1 MNIDF
6 SKYSSIRIGDKFEV
20 QILEEPCEFD
30 GILIGG
36 ANNVLVSPKAK
47 KLGMLGKEFDY
58 IKILDKKQNGLFLE
72 IGCASKSLS
81 MYNFAKKN
89 NLKGFEF
96 LRNIP
101 GTLGGILK
109 MNAGLKDENI
119 SNYLFSIKVFK
130 KEIFKKDISFAYR
143 FNPIETVMFSAV
155 FFLEFGFDM
164 QKDEFLKNARKN
176 QPKGASFG
184 SIFKNPIN
192 DHAGRLIEAV
202 GLKGFNKNDIM
213 FSNEHANFL
222 INKKHAN
229 FEDAIY
235 LINLAKKKVFDEFG
249 ILLEEEVV
257 II

>member
-1 MNIDF
+1 MIIDF
-6 SKYSSIRIGDKFEV
+6 SKYSSIHIGEKFKV
-20 QILEEPCEFD
+20 QVLEELCDFD

-36 ANNVLVSPKAK
+36 ANNLLVSPKSK
-47 KLGMLGKEFDY
+47 KLGILGKKFDY
-58 IKILDKKQNGLFLE
+58 IKILDKNKNGFFLE
-72 IGCASKSLS
+72 IGCASKSS
-81 MYNFAKKN
+81 NIYNFAKKN

-119 SNYLFSIKVFK
+119 SNYLVSIKIFK
-130 KEIFKKDISFAYR
+130 KEILKKDIAFAYR
-143 FNPIETVMFSAV
+143 FNPLKVPMFSAV
-155 FFLEFGFDM
+155 FFVEFGFDF
-164 QKDEFLKNARKN
+164 QKDEFLKNTRKN

-184 SIFKNPIN
+184 SIFKNPTN
-192 DHAGRLIEAV
+192 DYAGRLIEAV
-202 GLKGFNKNDIM
+202 GLKGFSKNDAM

-229 FEDAIY
+229 FEDAMY

-249 ILLEEEVV
+249 IFLEEEVV